1 MEAWVNP
8 ADLSKKWHVIVSNWG
23 APPAAYHF
31 SCRFGVP
38 HFFIKTDKG
47 MAEVTEKEGAKLK
60 LGEWYHMAGTYDSKT
75 GDVKLYV
82 DGKLVAE
89 KKGHGGQITDDK
101 HGFDVVIGSKHN
113 LSLGWNGMI
122 DEVRISDIART
133 AEELSPNLKQAQAG
147 PTGVSPRGNLVL
159 TWGSIKGM

>member
-1 MEAWVNP
+1 M
-8 ADLSKKWHVIVSNWG
+8 I
-23 APPAAYHF
+23 
-31 SCRFGVP
+31 
-38 HFFIKTDKG
+38 
-47 MAEVTEKEGAKLK
+47 
-60 LGEWYHMAGTYDSKT
+60 KT

-101 HGFDVVIGSKHN
+101 LGFDVVIGSKHN

-133 AEELSPNLKQAQAG
+133 AEELSPNLKQAQVG

-159 TWGSIKGM
+159 TWESIKGM